1 LLFGIF
7 IFHFFSPLRVF
18 RVVRATLPKS
28 RLILYNALMLL
39 RIVLIVILIGLLAW
53 LVAINLATRD
63 LYLSTH
69 DLARVDRT
77 SAALALL
84 IAADLLALVLLSRR
98 RNRPTNPH
106 WPHSPP

>member
-1 LLFGIF
+1 
-7 IFHFFSPLRVF
+7 
-18 RVVRATLPKS
+18 
-28 RLILYNALMLL
+28 MLL

-63 LYLSTH
+63 LHLSTH

-77 SAALALL
+77 SAALTLL
-84 IAADLLALVLLSRR
+84 IAADLLALVLLSLR
-98 RNRPTNPH
+98 RNRHPQTR